1 MIVTTKG
8 FDMSNNKAA
17 VLAKC
22 DQVLNILAV
31 ADNLTK
37 NDDNVIDEIRA
48 ANLLNKGLMVEIKE
62 LLEVA

>member
-1 MIVTTKG
+1 
-8 FDMSNNKAA
+8 MSNNKAA

>member
-1 MIVTTKG
+1 
-8 FDMSNNKAA
+8 MSNNKAA

-22 DQVLNILAV
+22 DQVLNILSV